1 MPDPVVTD
9 LRRELEKARHTLL
22 GAQSHLA
29 SHAEMNAALHCATN
43 VMYSP
48 LHAAVTATIGQIE
61 HALART
67 EPEADPPGNPTPS
80 QLATVL
86 ADLDRCEHGRHSVD
100 SCYGCP
106 DGHSVGNPYMPVGQQ
121 IGYDR
126 YGDPISVP
134 APEDRYKPE
143 AWRVQ
148 RNARIGD
155 PR

>member
-29 SHAEMNAALHCATN
+29 SHAEMNAALHCATT

-67 EPEADPPGNPTPS
+67 ESEPQPPVDHTDS
-80 QLATVL
+80 ELVRVL
-86 ADLDRCEHGRHSVD
+86 GDLDRCEHGRHSVD
-100 SCYGCP
+100 HCYGCP
-106 DGHSVGNPYMPVGQQ
+106 DGQSAGNPFLPVGQQ
-121 IGYDR
+121 IGY
-126 YGDPISVP
+126 GLHGGTIVVP
-134 APEDRYKPE
+134 APEDRRRPE
-143 AWRVQ
+143 AWRVKP
-148 RNARIGD
+148 NTATGG